1 MKKKTFLAT
10 LNGQKLQNTIF
21 LLQVLP
27 TSPEKIMKVNNFKE
41 EVGQRV
47 FFSKGYFFQDLT
59 LWQSKCA
66 YASRFGQNPLFIKFI
81 ENLCINPFSTTKVL
95 CNYNQQSHKLKSCQ
109 IF

>member
-10 LNGQKLQNTIF
+10 LNGQKLQNAIF

-27 TSPEKIMKVNNFKE
+27 TRLEKIMKVNNFKE

-47 FFSKGYFFQDLT
+47 FFFSKGYFFQDLT

-66 YASRFGQNPLFIKFI
+66 HALRIGR
-81 ENLCINPFSTTKVL
+81 
-95 CNYNQQSHKLKSCQ
+95 NQFFKKMY
-109 IF
+109 